1 MFSNQ
6 VGSRGPAKY
15 PYSLSRNAVRTV
27 AIALIVI
34 SGAYANIARA
44 AEAITP
50 PPSIAAAKT
59 IVYCTDLTAP
69 PVDFMDENTKPTG
82 SDIDIGNE
90 IAARLGVKVAW
101 NNIPFKGL
109 IPA

>member
-1 MFSNQ
+1 
-6 VGSRGPAKY
+6 
-15 PYSLSRNAVRTV
+15 
-27 AIALIVI
+27 
-34 SGAYANIARA
+34 
-44 AEAITP
+44 
-50 PPSIAAAKT
+50 
-59 IVYCTDLTAP
+59 
-69 PVDFMDENTKPTG
+69 MDENTKPTG